1 MIKTKED
8 LKKFRL
14 KYGKTQEQFARDL
27 GVSLSYY
34 TKVECGRLA
43 FYDGIKKSA
52 NDFEARIKAY
62 EKATDQYIEVQKKTE
77 NKEII
82 TNKEK
87 EEKVEEVKH
96 KYYIILYVFIIIFC
110 IVYLIF

>member
-34 TKVECGRLA
+34 TKVEGGRLA

-52 NDFEARIKAY
+52 NDFKARVEAY
-62 EKATDQYIEVQKKTE
+62 EKASAQYTEVQKKTE
-77 NKEII
+77 GKGLKKISA
-82 TNKEK
+82 
-87 EEKVEEVKH
+87 
-96 KYYIILYVFIIIFC
+96 LFLF
-110 IVYLIF
+110 LIFFSLGMLWILIN